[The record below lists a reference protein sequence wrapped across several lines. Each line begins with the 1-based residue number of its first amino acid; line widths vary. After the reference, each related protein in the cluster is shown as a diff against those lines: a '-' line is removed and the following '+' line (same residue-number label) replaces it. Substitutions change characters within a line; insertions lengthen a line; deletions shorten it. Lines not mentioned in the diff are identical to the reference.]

1 MLNIREYNKMTK
13 KKKSPVTEEAQNEE
27 LQEELQTEDKPEIIE
42 PVVTEAEEINDLKNQ
57 LLRTLA
63 DNENNRRR
71 YEKEKEDLSAYI
83 ISNFAK
89 EMLSVLDNLQ
99 RAIEVSSKINIEDD
113 KIDKNT
119 LDFIEGVKLTEKQLT
134 SINEK
139 FKITKVDSLNSK
151 FDPNMHQAMFE
162 IENDEEEEVTIL
174 QVIQDGF
181 KIEERILRPALVG
194 VSKKKGENKDKN
206 EENKED
212 SAN

>member
-1 MLNIREYNKMTK
+1 MSK
-13 KKKSPVTEEAQNEE
+13 KKKSPVAEEAQNEE
-27 LQEELQTEDKPEIIE
+27 LQEDLQTEDKIEIIE
-42 PVVTEAEEINDLKNQ
+42 PSINEVDEINDLKNQ

-63 DNENNRRR
+63 DNENSRRR

-99 RAIEVSSKINIEDD
+99 RAIEVSSKIDTEDD

-119 LDFIEGVKLTEKQLT
+119 LDFIEGVKLTEKQLS

-139 FKITKVDSLNSK
+139 FKITKVDSLNNK
-151 FDPNMHQAMFE
+151 FDPNIHQAMFE
-162 IENDEEEEVTIL
+162 IENDDEEEGTIL

-181 KIEERILRPALVG
+181 KIEDRLLRPALVG
-194 VSKKKGENKDKN
+194 VSKKISK
-206 EENKED
+206 
-212 SAN
+212 

>member
-1 MLNIREYNKMTK
+1 MTK
-13 KKKSPVTEEAQNEE
+13 KKKSLITEEAQNEE
-27 LQEELQTEDKPEIIE
+27 LQEDPQTEDKPEIIE

-63 DNENNRRR
+63 DNENSRRR

-99 RAIEVSSKINIEDD
+99 RAIEVSSKINTEDD

-162 IENDEEEEVTIL
+162 IENDEEEEGTIL

-181 KIEERILRPALVG
+181 KIEDRLLRPALVG
-194 VSKKKGENKDKN
+194 VSKKKSK
-206 EENKED
+206 
-212 SAN
+212 

>member
-1 MLNIREYNKMTK
+1 MTK

-71 YEKEKEDLSAYI
+71 YEKEKDDLSAYI

-89 EMLSVLDNLQ
+89 EMLSVLDNLH
-99 RAIEVSSKINIEDD
+99 RAIEVSSKIDTKDD

-119 LDFIEGVKLTEKQLT
+119 LDFIEGVKLTEKQLS

-139 FKITKVDSLNSK
+139 FKITKVDSLNNK

-162 IENDEEEEVTIL
+162 IENDDEEEGTIL
-174 QVIQDGF
+174 QVVQDGY
-181 KIEERILRPALVG
+181 KIEDRLLRPALVG
-194 VSKKKGENKDKN
+194 VSKKKPK
-206 EENKED
+206 
-212 SAN
+212 

>member
-1 MLNIREYNKMTK
+1 MTK

-27 LQEELQTEDKPEIIE
+27 LQEELQTEDKKEIIE
-42 PVVTEAEEINDLKNQ
+42 PVITEAEEINDLKNQ

-71 YEKEKEDLSAYI
+71 YEKEKEDLSTYI

-99 RAIEVSSKINIEDD
+99 RAVEVSSKIDTEDD
-113 KIDKNT
+113 KVDKNT
-119 LDFIEGVKLTEKQLT
+119 LDFIEGVKLTEKQLN

-139 FKITKVDSLNSK
+139 FKVTKVDSLNNK
-151 FDPNMHQAMFE
+151 FDPNLHQAMFE
-162 IENDEEEEVTIL
+162 IENDDEEEGTIL

-181 KIEERILRPALVG
+181 KIEDRLLRPALVG
-194 VSKKKGENKDKN
+194 VSKKKSK
-206 EENKED
+206 
-212 SAN
+212 

>member
-1 MLNIREYNKMTK
+1 MTK

-71 YEKEKEDLSAYI
+71 YEKEKEDLSTYI

-99 RAIEVSSKINIEDD
+99 RAIEVSSKIDTEDD

-119 LDFIEGVKLTEKQLT
+119 LDFIEGVKLTEKQLS

-139 FKITKVDSLNSK
+139 FKITKVDSLNNK

-162 IENDEEEEVTIL
+162 IENEDEEEGTIL

-181 KIEERILRPALVG
+181 KIEDRLLRPALVG
-194 VSKKKGENKDKN
+194 VSKKKSK
-206 EENKED
+206 
-212 SAN
+212 

>member
-1 MLNIREYNKMTK
+1 MTK
-13 KKKSPVTEEAQNEE
+13 KKKSPITEEAQNEE
-27 LQEELQTEDKPEIIE
+27 LQEDLQTEDKPEIIE

-99 RAIEVSSKINIEDD
+99 RAIEVSNKINTEDD

-162 IENDEEEEVTIL
+162 IENDEEEEGTIL

-181 KIEERILRPALVG
+181 KIEDRLLRPALVG
-194 VSKKKGENKDKN
+194 VSKKKSK
-206 EENKED
+206 
-212 SAN
+212 

>member
-1 MLNIREYNKMTK
+1 MTK

-71 YEKEKEDLSAYI
+71 YEKEKEDLSTYI

-89 EMLSVLDNLQ
+89 EMLSVLDNLH
-99 RAIEVSSKINIEDD
+99 RAIEVSSKIDTKDD

-119 LDFIEGVKLTEKQLT
+119 LDFIEGVKLTEKQLS

-139 FKITKVDSLNSK
+139 FKITKVDSLNNK

-162 IENDEEEEVTIL
+162 IENDDEEEGTIL

-181 KIEERILRPALVG
+181 KIEDRLLRPALVG
-194 VSKKKGENKDKN
+194 VSKKKSK
-206 EENKED
+206 
-212 SAN
+212 

>member
-1 MLNIREYNKMTK
+1 MTK
-13 KKKSPVTEEAQNEE
+13 KKKSPITEEAQNEE
-27 LQEELQTEDKPEIIE
+27 LQEDLQTEDKPEIIE

-71 YEKEKEDLSAYI
+71 YEKEKEDLSTYI

-89 EMLSVLDNLQ
+89 EMLSVLDNLH
-99 RAIEVSSKINIEDD
+99 RAIEVSSKIDTKDD

-119 LDFIEGVKLTEKQLT
+119 LDFIEGVKLTEKQLS

-139 FKITKVDSLNSK
+139 FKITKVDSLNNK

-162 IENDEEEEVTIL
+162 IENDQEEEGTIL

-181 KIEERILRPALVG
+181 KIEDRLLRPALVG
-194 VSKKKGENKDKN
+194 VSKKKSK
-206 EENKED
+206 
-212 SAN
+212 

>member
-1 MLNIREYNKMTK
+1 MTK
-13 KKKSPVTEEAQNEE
+13 KKKSPITEEAQNEE
-27 LQEELQTEDKPEIIE
+27 LQEDLQTEDKPEIIE
-42 PVVTEAEEINDLKNQ
+42 PTVTEAEEINDLKNQ

-99 RAIEVSSKINIEDD
+99 RAIEVSGKIDTEDD

-119 LDFIEGVKLTEKQLT
+119 LDFIEGVKLTEKQLN

-139 FKITKVDSLNSK
+139 FKVTKVDSLNNK
-151 FDPNMHQAMFE
+151 FDPNLHQAMFE
-162 IENDEEEEVTIL
+162 IENDDEEEGTIL

-181 KIEERILRPALVG
+181 KIEDRLLRPALVG
-194 VSKKKGENKDKN
+194 VSKKISK
-206 EENKED
+206 
-212 SAN
+212 

>member
-1 MLNIREYNKMTK
+1 MTK

-42 PVVTEAEEINDLKNQ
+42 PVVTEAEEIHDLKNQ

-71 YEKEKEDLSAYI
+71 YEKEKEDLSTYI

-99 RAIEVSSKINIEDD
+99 RAIEVSSKIDTEDD

-119 LDFIEGVKLTEKQLT
+119 LDFIEGVKLTEKQLS

-139 FKITKVDSLNSK
+139 FKITKVDSLNNK

-162 IENDEEEEVTIL
+162 IENDDEEEGTIL
-174 QVIQDGF
+174 QVVQDGF
-181 KIEERILRPALVG
+181 KIEDRLLRPALVG
-194 VSKKKGENKDKN
+194 VSKKKSK
-206 EENKED
+206 
-212 SAN
+212 

>member
-1 MLNIREYNKMTK
+1 MTK

-99 RAIEVSSKINIEDD
+99 RAIEVSSKIDTEDD

-119 LDFIEGVKLTEKQLT
+119 LDFIEGVKLTEKQLS

-139 FKITKVDSLNSK
+139 FKITKVDSLNNK

-162 IENDEEEEVTIL
+162 IENDDEEEGTIL

-181 KIEERILRPALVG
+181 KIEDRLLRPALVG
-194 VSKKKGENKDKN
+194 VSKKISK
-206 EENKED
+206 
-212 SAN
+212 

>member
-1 MLNIREYNKMTK
+1 MLNIREYNQMTK

-27 LQEELQTEDKPEIIE
+27 LQEDLQTKDKPEIIE
-42 PVVTEAEEINDLKNQ
+42 PVVTEAEEVNDLKNQ

-83 ISNFAK
+83 ISNFTK

-99 RAIEVSSKINIEDD
+99 RAIEVSSKIDTEDD

-119 LDFIEGVKLTEKQLT
+119 LDFIEGVKLTEKQLS

-139 FKITKVDSLNSK
+139 FKITKVDSLNNK

-162 IENDEEEEVTIL
+162 IENDDEEEGTIL

-181 KIEERILRPALVG
+181 KIEDRLLRPALVG
-194 VSKKKGENKDKN
+194 VSKKKSK
-206 EENKED
+206 
-212 SAN
+212 

>member
-1 MLNIREYNKMTK
+1 MTK

-71 YEKEKEDLSAYI
+71 YEKEKENLSTYI

-99 RAIEVSSKINIEDD
+99 RAIEVSSKINTEDD

-119 LDFIEGVKLTEKQLT
+119 LDFIEGVKLTEKQLS

-139 FKITKVDSLNSK
+139 FKITKVDSLNNK

-162 IENDEEEEVTIL
+162 IENDDEEEGPIL
-174 QVIQDGF
+174 QVVHDGF
-181 KIEERILRPALVG
+181 KIEDRLLRPALVG
-194 VSKKKGENKDKN
+194 VSKKKSK
-206 EENKED
+206 
-212 SAN
+212 

>member
-1 MLNIREYNKMTK
+1 MTK
-13 KKKSPVTEEAQNEE
+13 KKKTPITEEAQNEE
-27 LQEELQTEDKPEIIE
+27 LQEDLQSEDKPEIIE

-57 LLRTLA
+57 LLRSLA

-99 RAIEVSSKINIEDD
+99 RAIEVSSKINTEDD

-162 IENDEEEEVTIL
+162 IENDEEEEGTIL

-181 KIEERILRPALVG
+181 KIEDRLLRPALVG
-194 VSKKKGENKDKN
+194 VSKKKSK
-206 EENKED
+206 
-212 SAN
+212 

>member
-1 MLNIREYNKMTK
+1 MTK

-27 LQEELQTEDKPEIIE
+27 LQEDLQTEDKPEIIE

-89 EMLSVLDNLQ
+89 EMLSVLDNLH
-99 RAIEVSSKINIEDD
+99 RAIEVSSKIDTKDD

-119 LDFIEGVKLTEKQLT
+119 LDFIEGVKLTEKQLS

-139 FKITKVDSLNSK
+139 FKITKVDSLNNK

-162 IENDEEEEVTIL
+162 IENDDEEEGTIL

-181 KIEERILRPALVG
+181 KIEDRLLRPALVG
-194 VSKKKGENKDKN
+194 VSKKKPK
-206 EENKED
+206 
-212 SAN
+212 

>member
-1 MLNIREYNKMTK
+1 MTK

-27 LQEELQTEDKPEIIE
+27 LQEDLQTEEKPEIIE

-99 RAIEVSSKINIEDD
+99 RAIEVSNKINTEDD

-162 IENDEEEEVTIL
+162 IENDEEEEGTIL

-181 KIEERILRPALVG
+181 KIEDRLLRPALVG
-194 VSKKKGENKDKN
+194 VSKKKSK
-206 EENKED
+206 
-212 SAN
+212 

>member
-1 MLNIREYNKMTK
+1 MLNIREYNQMTK

-27 LQEELQTEDKPEIIE
+27 LQEDLQTEDKPEIIE

-99 RAIEVSSKINIEDD
+99 RAIEVSSKINTEDD

-162 IENDEEEEVTIL
+162 IENDEEEEGTIL

-181 KIEERILRPALVG
+181 KIEDRLLRPALVG
-194 VSKKKGENKDKN
+194 VSKKKSK
-206 EENKED
+206 
-212 SAN
+212 

>member
-1 MLNIREYNKMTK
+1 MTK

-71 YEKEKEDLSAYI
+71 YEKEKEDLSTYI

-89 EMLSVLDNLQ
+89 EMLSVLDNLH
-99 RAIEVSSKINIEDD
+99 RAIEVSSKIDTKDD

-119 LDFIEGVKLTEKQLT
+119 LDFIEGVKLTEKQLS

-139 FKITKVDSLNSK
+139 FKITKVDSLNNK

-162 IENDEEEEVTIL
+162 IENEDEEEGTIL

-181 KIEERILRPALVG
+181 KIEDRLLRPALVG
-194 VSKKKGENKDKN
+194 VSKKKSK
-206 EENKED
+206 
-212 SAN
+212 

>member
-1 MLNIREYNKMTK
+1 MTK

-27 LQEELQTEDKPEIIE
+27 LQEDLQTEDKPEIIE

-57 LLRTLA
+57 VLRTLA

-71 YEKEKEDLSAYI
+71 YEKEKEDLSTYI

-99 RAIEVSSKINIEDD
+99 RAIEVSSKINTEDD

-119 LDFIEGVKLTEKQLT
+119 LDFIEGVKLTEKQLS

-139 FKITKVDSLNSK
+139 FKITKVDSLNNK

-162 IENDEEEEVTIL
+162 IENDDEEEGTIL

-181 KIEERILRPALVG
+181 KIEDRLLRPALVG
-194 VSKKKGENKDKN
+194 VSKKKSK
-206 EENKED
+206 
-212 SAN
+212 

>member
-1 MLNIREYNKMTK
+1 MTK

-27 LQEELQTEDKPEIIE
+27 LQEDLQTKDKPEIIE
-42 PVVTEAEEINDLKNQ
+42 PVVTEAEEVNDLKNQ

-99 RAIEVSSKINIEDD
+99 RAIEVSSKIDTEDD

-119 LDFIEGVKLTEKQLT
+119 LDFIEGVKLTEKQLN

-139 FKITKVDSLNSK
+139 FKITKVDSLNNK

-162 IENDEEEEVTIL
+162 IENDDEEEGTIL

-181 KIEERILRPALVG
+181 KIEDRLLRPALVG
-194 VSKKKGENKDKN
+194 VSKKTHK
-206 EENKED
+206 
-212 SAN
+212 

>member
-1 MLNIREYNKMTK
+1 MTK

-71 YEKEKEDLSAYI
+71 YEKEKEDLSTYI

-99 RAIEVSSKINIEDD
+99 RAIDVSSKINTEDD

-119 LDFIEGVKLTEKQLT
+119 LDFIEGVKLTEKQLS

-139 FKITKVDSLNSK
+139 FKITKIDSLNNK
-151 FDPNMHQAMFE
+151 FDPNIHQAMFE
-162 IENDEEEEVTIL
+162 IENDDEEEGTIL
-174 QVIQDGF
+174 QVVQDGF
-181 KIEERILRPALVG
+181 KIEDRLLRPALVG
-194 VSKKKGENKDKN
+194 VSKKKSK
-206 EENKED
+206 
-212 SAN
+212 

>member
-1 MLNIREYNKMTK
+1 MLNIREYNQMTK

-27 LQEELQTEDKPEIIE
+27 LQEELQTEDKKEIIE
-42 PVVTEAEEINDLKNQ
+42 PVITEAEEINDLKNQ

-71 YEKEKEDLSAYI
+71 YEKEKEDLSTYI

-99 RAIEVSSKINIEDD
+99 RAVEVSSKIDIEDD
-113 KIDKNT
+113 KVDKNT
-119 LDFIEGVKLTEKQLT
+119 LDFIEGVKLTEKQLN

-139 FKITKVDSLNSK
+139 FKVTKVDSLNNK

-162 IENDEEEEVTIL
+162 IENDDEEEGTVL

-181 KIEERILRPALVG
+181 KIEDRLLRPALVG
-194 VSKKKGENKDKN
+194 VSKKISK
-206 EENKED
+206 
-212 SAN
+212 

>member
-1 MLNIREYNKMTK
+1 MTK
-13 KKKSPVTEEAQNEE
+13 KKKSLVTEEAQNEE
-27 LQEELQTEDKPEIIE
+27 LQEDPQTEDKPEIIE

-71 YEKEKEDLSAYI
+71 YEKEKEDLSTYI

-89 EMLSVLDNLQ
+89 EMLSVLDNLH
-99 RAIEVSSKINIEDD
+99 RAIEVSSKIDTKDD

-119 LDFIEGVKLTEKQLT
+119 LDFIEGVKLTEKQLS

-139 FKITKVDSLNSK
+139 FKITKVDSLNNK

-162 IENDEEEEVTIL
+162 IENDDEEEGTIL

-181 KIEERILRPALVG
+181 KIEDRLLRPALVG
-194 VSKKKGENKDKN
+194 VSKKKPK
-206 EENKED
+206 
-212 SAN
+212 